1 MCACVDTHRCVCV
14 CMERGGNMQGV
25 GEEETDTTDRLSE
38 GKTLPKLPQKIIMF
52 SQDYR
57 RKQHLL

>member
-1 MCACVDTHRCVCV
+1 MCVCV